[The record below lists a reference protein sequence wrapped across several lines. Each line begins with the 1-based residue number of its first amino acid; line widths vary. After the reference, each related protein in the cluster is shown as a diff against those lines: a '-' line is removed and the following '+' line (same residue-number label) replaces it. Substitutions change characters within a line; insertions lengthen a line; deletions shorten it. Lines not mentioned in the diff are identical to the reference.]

1 MSIELESHLSDFSNH
16 SNDNRIMIVNW
27 CLCFVIE
34 KKEENVRKY
43 KATCKIEWFYI
54 SIHLVLN

>member
-34 KKEENVRKY
+34 KKKKEMLGNRKPHA
-43 KATCKIEWFYI
+43 KLSGSIFQSIWF
-54 SIHLVLN
+54 

>member
-34 KKEENVRKY
+34 KKKKMLGNIRPHAKLSGS
-43 KATCKIEWFYI
+43 IFQSIWF
-54 SIHLVLN
+54 